1 MTWWPSVPTRAV
13 MAPTIAGSS
22 STTRI
27 RRGRVGI
34 VIMFLS
40 GADEMAEV
48 GGKTSD
54 RDRSGQRHDESSA
67 VGSRR
72 FAPEASAHGLAEPLG
87 GVEPDPGSAGGVGVT
102 ARVRFEDPLP
112 PLGG

>member
-1 MTWWPSVPTRAV
+1 

-40 GADEMAEV
+40 RADEMAEM
-48 GGKTSD
+48 GEKASD
-54 RDRSGQRHDESSA
+54 RDGGRQRDDESSA
-67 VGSRR
+67 VGSSG

-87 GVEPDPGSAGGVGVT
+87 GV
-102 ARVRFEDPLP
+102 
-112 PLGG
+112 